1 MQKEKVQIDC
11 EKSAHLS
18 IFTKQDCNHFLSIES
33 RPLSIESNA
42 VFQSRGS
49 LFQTKSVDKKCGQT
63 TEIFQTFD

>member
-42 VFQSRGS
+42 EFQSRGY
-49 LFQTKSVDKKCGQT
+49 LNQVVYLK
-63 TEIFQTFD
+63 